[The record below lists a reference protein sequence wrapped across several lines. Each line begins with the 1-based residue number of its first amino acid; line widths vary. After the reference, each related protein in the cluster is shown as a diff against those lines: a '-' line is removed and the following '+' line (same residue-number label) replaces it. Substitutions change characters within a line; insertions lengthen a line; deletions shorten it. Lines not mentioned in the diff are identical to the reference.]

1 MRLSKP
7 PLIAL
12 SDFLNYASNNWDTS
26 RTIREGRTKMKL
38 RTLSVTLL
46 VLALGL
52 AASGRQ
58 ASEPSARS
66 TERIVKEVRHEL
78 LMLPYFGVFDNIAYK
93 VDGYN
98 VTLLGQVSR
107 PTLKS
112 DAENVVKK
120 IEGVEKVDNQIEVLP
135 TSPNDDRLRLELY
148 RAIYGYPALQKYA
161 LGVQKPIRIIV
172 KNGNVTLEGVVDS
185 EADKNIANILAK
197 GVSGAFSVTNNLQ
210 VVK

>member
-1 MRLSKP
+1 VKLHMLFV
-7 PLIAL
+7 AC
-12 SDFLNYASNNWDTS
+12 
-26 RTIREGRTKMKL
+26 TI
-38 RTLSVTLL
+38 
-46 VLALGL
+46 LALGT
-52 AASGRQ
+52 AAVAQ
-58 ASEPSARS
+58 VPARS
-66 TERIVKEVRHEL
+66 TERISREVRHEL

>member
-1 MRLSKP
+1 ML
-7 PLIAL
+7 LVACTILAL
-12 SDFLNYASNNWDTS
+12 ST
-26 RTIREGRTKMKL
+26 
-38 RTLSVTLL
+38 
-46 VLALGL
+46 
-52 AASGRQ
+52 AAVAQ
-58 ASEPSARS
+58 VPARS
-66 TERIVKEVRHEL
+66 TERISREVRHEL

-112 DAENVVKK
+112 DAENVVNK